1 MGHLCLVHLEIP
13 VDEKWLESAGLEP
26 RQAEREFRLLLAAKL
41 FELGRLTL
49 VQAAELAGMSVWA
62 FAEALK
68 GIGVS
73 VLNLTSEQLAHD
85 LRSA

>member
-1 MGHLCLVHLEIP
+1 MQLELP
-13 VDEKWLESAGLEP
+13 VDEKWLVASGLEP
-26 RQAEREFRLLLAAKL
+26 GQAQREFRLLLAAKL

-49 VQAAELAGMSVWA
+49 AQAAELAGMSVWG

-68 GIGVS
+68 GVGVS
-73 VLNLTSEQLAHD
+73 VLNLTPEQLAHD